1 MEIFKITLDLINT
14 VVLDKHNIDLHSLKI
29 ERATTDQALFRR
41 CFINLAIRYTD
52 ENLSTIAR
60 YLNISPATT
69 LSYKKTIDVLTI
81 NPYYNQV
88 YVDLIVTL
96 NKVRQNNGVYND
108 RIDRALE
115 RIEELDKEI
124 KMLRKQ
130 ISEIGYG

>member
-1 MEIFKITLDLINT
+1 M
-14 VVLDKHNIDLHSLKI
+14 
-29 ERATTDQALFRR
+29 
-41 CFINLAIRYTD
+41 
-52 ENLSTIAR
+52 
-60 YLNISPATT
+60 
-69 LSYKKTIDVLTI
+69 LTI